1 MKYINTALVTLGF
14 AFTTQMKAQT
24 VALAGDS
31 TVASYNSS
39 SEKQGWGYSFKKFV
53 TSNLRVDNHARGGRT
68 TKSFRSE
75 GHWKKLLSTKPKF
88 IFVQFGHNDSGSTR
102 NVPVSEYKKYLQ
114 AYITEA
120 EKQKALVY
128 MVTPPHRCRFKNG
141 KVTDEM
147 GSYVSAMK
155 SVAAANDV
163 PVLDLYKRSG
173 DMLNKLGSKAC
184 KTYYFSSSDTT
195 HFNKKGSE
203 WIASMVATEAKA
215 DADLSRYIK

>member
-1 MKYINTALVTLGF
+1 MKYTNTILLTLGF
-14 AFTTQMKAQT
+14 AFSTHLKAQT

-39 SEKQGWGYSFKKFV
+39 SNKQGWGYSFKKFV

-88 IFVQFGHNDSGSTR
+88 IFVQFGHNDATSER
-102 NVPVSEYKKYLQ
+102 KIPVKEYRANLAKMIQ
-114 AYITEA
+114 EA
-120 EKQKALVY
+120 EKQKALIY

-147 GSYVSAMK
+147 GTFVSAMR
-155 SVAAANDV
+155 SVAAEYDV

-173 DMLNKLGSKAC
+173 DMLNKLGTKAC

-203 WIASMVATEAKA
+203 WIASMVATDAKA
-215 DADLSRYIK
+215 DADLSRYMK